1 MRQSERVL
9 SHMSISSLA
18 FGQPF
23 SFNRSFASAY
33 ESGAKPFGC
42 SRHQQGNSRG

>member
-1 MRQSERVL
+1 MRQGQRVL

-18 FGQPF
+18 FGQPL

-33 ESGAKPFGC
+33 EPGAKSFGC
-42 SRHQQGNSRG
+42 SRHQQGNSHG